1 MIKGA
6 QKQLIVL
13 RTQNSRYFDEAYF
26 VVRKEIKTK
35 NSNTG
40 DMLREATRILE
51 ESELSPPSVSK
62 KKGKGWFFFLLG
74 IFLGAITAAAV
85 CILLLGL

>member
-26 VVRKEIKTK
+26 ILRKEVKTMP
-35 NSNTG
+35 SNTS

-51 ESELSPPSVSK
+51 ESEFCSPTAK
-62 KKGKGWFFFLLG
+62 KRKGKGLFFFFLG
-74 IFLGAITAAAV
+74 IFLGALTAAAV
-85 CILLLGL
+85 CILWLGL